1 MRYKTSKSGW
11 NNETNIPSTKI
22 PHSNAYRHDS
32 LSLLFQRRAMRYERC
47 RMLFGDEGFEKLQ
60 KAKILILGVGGV
72 GSYALDCLYRS
83 GVNDITILDF
93 DIYDETNQNRQI
105 GSEAVGMV
113 KVDRLKELYPS
124 VKTINQRMDMAW
136 VETFDFEP
144 YDIIIDA
151 ADTTKVKIE
160 VARKCY
166 KKLIMALGSAKRYD
180 TSKIEVAS
188 IWKTHGDALARKI
201 RNELKKAKFD
211 RNFTVVFSPE
221 EAKCTEK
228 GSCVAVTGAVG
239 LTVCSEAI
247 KRIIK

>member
-1 MRYKTSKSGW
+1 
-11 NNETNIPSTKI
+11 
-22 PHSNAYRHDS
+22 
-32 LSLLFQRRAMRYERC
+32 
-47 RMLFGDEGFEKLQ
+47 MLFGNADFEKIQ
-60 KAKILILGVGGV
+60 KSKILILGVGGV

-83 GVNDITILDF
+83 GVTDITILDY
-93 DIYDETNQNRQI
+93 DIFDETNQNRQI
-105 GSEAVGMV
+105 GSDAVGEV
-113 KVDRLKELYPS
+113 KVQVLEELYPG
-124 VKTINQRMDMAW
+124 VKTINQQMDMAW
-136 VETFDFEP
+136 VANFDFDP

-160 VARKCY
+160 VAKKCY

-180 TSKIEVAS
+180 ANKIEVAS

-221 EAKCTEK
+221 EDKCKEK

-247 KRIIK
+247 KRILL

>member
-1 MRYKTSKSGW
+1 
-11 NNETNIPSTKI
+11 
-22 PHSNAYRHDS
+22 
-32 LSLLFQRRAMRYERC
+32 
-47 RMLFGDEGFEKLQ
+47 MLFGEADFEKIQ

-83 GVNDITILDF
+83 GVSDITILDYDTF
-93 DIYDETNQNRQI
+93 DESNKNRQI
-105 GSEAVGMV
+105 GSDAVGEA
-113 KVDRLKELYPS
+113 KVDALEKLYPG
-124 VKTINQRMDMAW
+124 VKTINRKMDMAW
-136 VETFDFEP
+136 VAGFDFDP
-144 YDIIIDA
+144 YDIVIDA

-160 VARKCY
+160 VAKKCF

-180 TSKIEVAS
+180 TNKIEVAS

-221 EAKCTEK
+221 EDKCKEK

-239 LTVCSEAI
+239 LTVCSETI
-247 KRIIK
+247 KRIIT